1 MAEDPGSAPRAWQP
15 VEIELAGE
23 QSHANPYTDVDIW
36 CDFEDERGTVLRRPA
51 FWAGGSTWKVR
62 FAAPTAGRWRWR
74 TFGSIDD
81 PGLAGRTGELNA
93 VDPDP
98 QNVGIFGRHGFW
110 RMSPGGRSL
119 VHADGTPATLIGDT
133 PWAMPW
139 RATVDQVEVYA
150 DDRSRK
156 GFNAALLMTVQPDMR
171 ATGPRGRDVD
181 EGFEVGFEDLPHGHL
196 NQIVVEYFDYLDR
209 IVAILRERAIVPVL
223 QPVFF
228 GFGWKGL
235 DVAGPVVP
243 PAEYAR
249 YCRYLV
255 ARYGAGPAVYLV
267 GADGTGRE
275 PQVAAGGAE
284 VHAWDCYGQP
294 TGIHYRPHSDNL
306 AHQDAEWLDFQWC
319 QTGHTGEH
327 VAERVADMWRNA
339 PVKAVA
345 NGEPTYEA
353 TRSADV
359 AAGWWQGHEAWS
371 NLCAGGTMGVVYG
384 AASLWQWVLR
394 PDEPGMSD
402 YFLAP
407 GLDWRGALDLPG
419 STYVGLVGRILSG
432 LPTTDMRPAWDRVL
446 APRCLATGTELLII
460 YASDGGPQVPQSDE
474 QWPLR
479 YRIVDPRTGELVGD
493 GRRADSWDPIPD
505 HGGAPRVYV
514 CWDG

>member
-93 VDPDP
+93 ADPDP

-110 RMSPGGRSL
+110 RMSRGGRSL
-119 VHADGTPATLIGDT
+119 VHADGTPAILVGDT

-235 DVAGPVVP
+235 DVAGPVIP

-419 STYVGLVGRILSG
+419 STYVGLVGRILAG

-446 APRCLATGTELLII
+446 APRSLAAGTELLII